1 MKSCPKCFRSFPED
15 ASFCAHD
22 GEGLAPA
29 STVRAVNSEDP
40 RVGTLIFGRYEVRR
54 IVADGG
60 MGRVYEGIDIP
71 TDTRIAIKVL
81 HDDVARD
88 EVSLARFKREYEI
101 SSKLVNDYV
110 VRVLDFQRDEAAGV
124 WLLVMEFLEG
134 EELRVVLKRDKYLA
148 PARVVRMV
156 AQVAIGLDAAHASQ
170 FIHRDLKPD
179 NLFMCGARD
188 GDRTKILD
196 FGSVKDKNANAPKLT
211 VMGTTIGSP
220 FYMAPEQAQGLETLD
235 SRADVFALAAISY
248 ECIVGTVPFSGNNGP
263 SILLA
268 ILTEDPP
275 PPTVAGRKAKYP
287 IPAAMDEVME
297 LALAKNPNHRQATVG
312 AFADALGHA
321 YGLPGTHQDW
331 ARTPL
336 AELTV
341 TLEASQPAE
350 RAEAQGD
357 PFAARISAA
366 PDPFAS
372 AAAPPRVSERPPTPV
387 PPVPEL
393 APPPAEFW
401 AQRAPSAPPP
411 PPVVVAKTP
420 AWLVPAIA
428 AVVLLAAA
436 VVALLVLR

>member
-29 STVRAVNSEDP
+29 SAVRAVNADDP
-40 RVGTLIFGRYEVRR
+40 RVGTVIFGRYEVRR

-60 MGRVYEGIDIP
+60 MGRVYEGIDLP
-71 TDTRIAIKVL
+71 TDSRIAIKVL

-211 VMGTTIGSP
+211 VMGTTIG
-220 FYMAPEQAQGLETLD
+220 
-235 SRADVFALAAISY
+235 
-248 ECIVGTVPFSGNNGP
+248 
-263 SILLA
+263 
-268 ILTEDPP
+268 
-275 PPTVAGRKAKYP
+275 
-287 IPAAMDEVME
+287 
-297 LALAKNPNHRQATVG
+297 
-312 AFADALGHA
+312 
-321 YGLPGTHQDW
+321 
-331 ARTPL
+331 
-336 AELTV
+336 
-341 TLEASQPAE
+341 
-350 RAEAQGD
+350 
-357 PFAARISAA
+357 
-366 PDPFAS
+366 
-372 AAAPPRVSERPPTPV
+372 
-387 PPVPEL
+387 
-393 APPPAEFW
+393 
-401 AQRAPSAPPP
+401 
-411 PPVVVAKTP
+411 
-420 AWLVPAIA
+420 
-428 AVVLLAAA
+428 
-436 VVALLVLR
+436 

>member
-22 GEGLAPA
+22 GEGLVPA
-29 STVRAVNSEDP
+29 ASMRAVNSADP

-60 MGRVYEGIDIP
+60 MGRVYEGIDRS

-81 HDDVARD
+81 HEDVARD
-88 EVSLARFKREYEI
+88 EIALARFKREYEI

-110 VRVLDFQRDEAAGV
+110 VRVLDFQRDEADGV

-134 EELRVVLKRDKYLA
+134 EELRVVLKREKYLT
-148 PARVVRMV
+148 PPKLVRML
-156 AQVAIGLDAAHASQ
+156 AQVAIGLDAAHAAQ

-188 GDRTKILD
+188 GDCTKILD

-235 SRADVFALAAISY
+235 GRADVFALAAIAY

-268 ILTEDPP
+268 ILTEDPS
-275 PPTVAGRKAKYP
+275 PPTVAGKSAKYP
-287 IPAAMDEVME
+287 IPSAMDEVME
-297 LALAKNPNHRQATVG
+297 LALAKNPNHRQSTVG
-312 AFADALGHA
+312 EFADAIGRA
-321 YGLPGTHQDW
+321 YGLSGAHHDW

-336 AELTV
+336 AELSAA
-341 TLEASQPAE
+341 LEVARPPRS
-350 RAEAQGD
+350 EARSD
-357 PFAARISAA
+357 PFAPSVSVA
-366 PDPFAS
+366 PDPFAASPQRS
-372 AAAPPRVSERPPTPV
+372 APEPSLAAFPVASELARPPAEYGAPSLLSV
-387 PPVPEL
+387 
-393 APPPAEFW
+393 APPP
-401 AQRAPSAPPP
+401 SAGIT
-411 PPVVVAKTP
+411 ATP
-420 AWLVPAIA
+420 AWLIPVIA
-428 AVVLLAAA
+428 GVVLLVAALA
-436 VVALLVLR
+436 ALFLIWK

>member
-1 MKSCPKCFRSFPED
+1 MKSCPKCFRTYTDD
-15 ASFCAHD
+15 AGFCPHD
-22 GEGLAPA
+22 GESLVSASLLPA
-29 STVRAVNSEDP
+29 ANTEDP
-40 RVGTLIFGRYEVRR
+40 RVGTRIFGRYEVRR

-60 MGRVYEGIDIP
+60 MGRVYEGIDKQ
-71 TDTRIAIKVL
+71 TNSRIAIKVL

-110 VRVLDFQRDEAAGV
+110 VRVLDFQRDEIAGV

-134 EELRVVLKRDKYLA
+134 EELRVVLKREKFLA
-148 PARVVRMV
+148 PARTIRMV

-179 NLFMCGARD
+179 NLFICGARD

-235 SRADVFALAAISY
+235 SRADVFALAAICY

-268 ILTEDPP
+268 ILTEDPT

-287 IPAAMDEVME
+287 IPPAMDEVME
-297 LALAKNPNHRQATVG
+297 LALAKNPNHRQPSVG
-312 AFADALGHA
+312 AFADALGQA
-321 YGLPGTHQDW
+321 YGLTGSHLEW
-331 ARTPL
+331 ARMPL
-336 AELTV
+336 AELT
-341 TLEASQPAE
+341 TLVEASAPPP
-350 RAEAQGD
+350 RAQTQSD
-357 PFAARISAA
+357 PFAAPVAA
-366 PDPFAS
+366 VKDPFA
-372 AAAPPRVSERPPTPV
+372 AAPRVSERPPTPA
-387 PPVPEL
+387 PPVPQL
-393 APPPAEFW
+393 VAPTAEFW
-401 AQRAPSAPPP
+401 APRAASEPPK
-411 PPVVVAKTP
+411 PPVVVSKTP
-420 AWLVPAIA
+420 GWLIPALAGI
-428 AVVLLAAA
+428 VVLVA
-436 VVALLVLR
+436 VLVALVVLR